1 MSDLIIALTG
11 ATGAVAARILVEK
24 SPWPVAL
31 VASKWGKTVYERE
44 CGPFDVIASKA
55 SRVYSDDDLGAPIS
69 SGSVP
74 TAGMVILPCSC
85 NTLGEIASGICS
97 TLITRAAHCHMK
109 ERRPL
114 ILCLR
119 EAPLSLIDLKNGV
132 AVTEAGAIIMPL
144 SPPYYM
150 LKETDPEKISLTT
163 VLNVYTDRIL
173 ALLGNK
179 AGRTWEDVR

>member
-1 MSDLIIALTG
+1 MADLIIALTG
-11 ATGAVAARILVEK
+11 ATGAVATKMLIEK

-31 VASKWGKTVYERE
+31 VASKWGKSVYERE
-44 CGPFDVIASKA
+44 CGPFDVIAGKA
-55 SRVYSDDDLGAPIS
+55 SKVYNDDNLDAPIS

-119 EAPLSLIDLKNGV
+119 EAPLSLIDLKNAT
-132 AVTEAGAIIMPL
+132 AVTEAGGIIMPL

-150 LKETDPEKISLTT
+150 LKEKDPEKVSLTK
-163 VLNVYTDRIL
+163 VLDVYIDRIL
-173 ALLGNK
+173 ALLGGK
-179 AGRTWEDVR
+179 TERTWEDVL